1 MTKKTFILTAIASC
15 VWVATSFAATI
26 PAGATLIVR
35 TVDNISSHDRVGKT
49 FTAKL
54 DQDVAVNGKAML
66 PAGTKVFGRVETSRG
81 NQRSS
86 NPLTVNLTSI
96 SIGGRTIS
104 IKTDGAFQLEAKPNT
119 ARQLRTGVSVGPFRV
134 APGTKMDFKLAQPVN
149 L

>member
-15 VWVATSFAATI
+15 VWIATSFAATI
-26 PAGATLIVR
+26 PAGTTLVVR

-54 DQDVAVNGKAML
+54 DQDVAVNGKAVL

-81 NQRSS
+81 NRRSS

-96 SIGGRTIS
+96 SIGGRTIP

-134 APGTKMDFKLAQPVN
+134 APGTKMQFRLAQPLNV
-149 L
+149 